1 MCPAASGFIT
11 TFPVFKDWTFLNC
24 ESKVNTPSLQL
35 LLVRYLLRGT
45 RKYRKLV
52 PVRGTDAAKADHVL
66 LRPLNLVC
74 ASPGMQ

>member
-1 MCPAASGFIT
+1 MYPAASDFIT

-35 LLVRYLLRGT
+35 LLGNFRGT
-45 RKYRKLV
+45 KKYRKLV
-52 PVRGTDAAKADHVL
+52 PIRGTDAAKPDYVL

-74 ASPGMQ
+74 ADPGMQ